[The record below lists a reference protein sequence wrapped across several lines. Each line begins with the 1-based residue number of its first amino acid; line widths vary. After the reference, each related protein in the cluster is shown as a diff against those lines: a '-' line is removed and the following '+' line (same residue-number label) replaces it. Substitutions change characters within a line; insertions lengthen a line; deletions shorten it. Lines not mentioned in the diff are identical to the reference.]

1 MPERIGP
8 YRVVRRLGH
17 GGMAQVLLARA
28 VGASG
33 FEMHVAIKML
43 LPEHAHDGELERRLI
58 EEAKQGARL
67 RHRNL
72 VAVQHLGLGDEGYF
86 VVMEHV
92 DGSDLAA
99 LIDGAIDEA
108 IALAIAGEVAEA
120 LAFVHAARDEKGR
133 PLGLVHRDISPS
145 NVLLSRAGEV
155 KLSDLGIAKA
165 TKLAETTQASLRRG
179 KYAYMSPEQVAGKT
193 LDARSDQFGF
203 GILLY
208 ELLLGSRPFDGAS
221 VIETMD
227 NIREARA
234 PAFEGLAD
242 DVVAF
247 LRRCL
252 QRDPAERFVD
262 ARELL
267 ASLAMLRW
275 SRMPITSAELADWV
289 LARLETEAPA
299 GRAIPRTRPAQEST

>member
-8 YRVVRRLGH
+8 YRVVRKLGH

-33 FEMHVAIKML
+33 FETHVAIKML
-43 LPEHAHDGELERRLI
+43 LPEHAQDGELERRLI

-72 VAVQHLGLGDEGYF
+72 VAVWHLGWSDEGYF
-86 VVMEHV
+86 VVMEHI

-99 LIDGAIDEA
+99 LLDGPVDEP

-120 LAFVHAARDEKGR
+120 LAFVHGARDEQGR
-133 PLGLVHRDISPS
+133 PLGLVHRDVSPS

-179 KYAYMSPEQVAGKT
+179 KYAYMSPEQVSGKT

-203 GILLY
+203 GILVY
-208 ELLLGSRPFDGAS
+208 ELLVGRRPFDGAS

-227 NIREARA
+227 NIREAE
-234 PAFEGLAD
+234 PPELGMLHG
-242 DVVAF
+242 DVAAF
-247 LRRCL
+247 LARCL
-252 QRDPAERFVD
+252 HRDADARFAD

-267 ASLAMLRW
+267 VALTSLRW
-275 SRMPITSAELADWV
+275 TRAPVTSAEIASWIRR
-289 LARLETEAPA
+289 RLDQAPSD
-299 GRAIPRTRPAQEST
+299 REVPRTRPAREST